1 MIDAL
6 GKLLIELRD
15 DSAFGAWHSGRVRG
29 EEAAPATAT
38 YAGDA
43 RGPGDYI
50 RYVVIT
56 TLATPRERR
65 VPIQRP
71 TYAVNVFGTSPK
83 DAMDGYRL
91 GSDVVHRRGVRMAG
105 THPSRLGI
113 WNSYDDS
120 GGTPARDP
128 ETGQPF
134 VTFVVHL
141 NATDQSVAV

>member
-6 GKLLIELRD
+6 PKLLLELRN
-15 DSAFGAWHSGRVRG
+15 DSALAAWCSGRVRG
-29 EEAAPATAT
+29 EEPAPATAT

-43 RGPGDYI
+43 RGPGDYV
-50 RYVVIT
+50 RFVVIA

-91 GSDVVHRRGVRMAG
+91 ASDAVHRRGVRMAG
-105 THPSRLGI
+105 VHPSRLGI

-120 GGTPARDP
+120 GATPARDP
-128 ETGQPF
+128 ETAQPF
-134 VTFVVHL
+134 VTFIVHL
-141 NATDQSVAV
+141 NAADQSVAV